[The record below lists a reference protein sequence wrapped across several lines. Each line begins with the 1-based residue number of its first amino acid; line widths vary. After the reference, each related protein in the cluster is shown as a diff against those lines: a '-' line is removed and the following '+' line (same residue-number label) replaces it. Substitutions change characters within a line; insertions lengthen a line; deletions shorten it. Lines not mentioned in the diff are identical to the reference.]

1 MQSYNEGGRPMT
13 ALRPKKRLI
22 LRRVLLLLL
31 LITASILFLER
42 NLTRVTLALAQAEAR
57 TLAQNIL
64 GAAANAVVQDG
75 VPYDELMIVTTDA
88 AGRVRLLQANT
99 AAMNDLSARASA
111 AAQQYFNQADGH
123 AVQVPLGA
131 MLGLTLLAGAG
142 PEIDVQVLPVGSVS
156 SRFDTEFESA
166 GINQTRHR
174 ILLTLT
180 AVMRLVIPT
189 GASTIETSTQV
200 AVAESI
206 IIGEV
211 PESFVDVAD
220 EDDLLELIP

>member
-1 MQSYNEGGRPMT
+1 MT

-75 VPYDELMIVTTDA
+75 VPYNELMIVTTDA

>member
-1 MQSYNEGGRPMT
+1 MT

-189 GASTIETSTQV
+189 GTSTIETSTQV

>member
-1 MQSYNEGGRPMT
+1 MT
-13 ALRPKKRLI
+13 AIRPKKRLI

-31 LITASILFLER
+31 LTTASILFLER

-64 GAAANAVVQDG
+64 GAAADAVVQDG
-75 VPYDELMIVTTDA
+75 VPYNELMIVSTDA
-88 AGRVRLLQANT
+88 AGRVRLLPANT

-111 AAQQYFNQADGH
+111 AAQQFFDQADEH
-123 AVQVPLGA
+123 TVQVPLGA
-131 MLGLTLLAGAG
+131 MFGLTLLAGAG

-189 GASTIETSTQV
+189 GTSTIETSTQV

>member
-1 MQSYNEGGRPMT
+1 MT

-189 GASTIETSTQV
+189 GTSTIETSTQV

-206 IIGEV
+206 IIGDV
-211 PESFVDVAD
+211 PDSFVDVAD
-220 EDDLLELIP
+220 EDDLLDLLP

>member
-1 MQSYNEGGRPMT
+1 MT

>member
-1 MQSYNEGGRPMT
+1 MT

-22 LRRVLLLLL
+22 LRRVLLLL

-189 GASTIETSTQV
+189 GTSTIETSTQV

>member
-1 MQSYNEGGRPMT
+1 MT

-75 VPYDELMIVTTDA
+75 VPYNELMIVTTDA

-131 MLGLTLLAGAG
+131 MFGLTLLAGAG

>member
-1 MQSYNEGGRPMT
+1 MT

-111 AAQQYFNQADGH
+111 AAQQCFNQADGH